1 MPPPSDGQI
10 IMFPFGRT
18 IWALYLGMVI
28 ALVVLGLLLL
38 LLLNCCCWYSL
49 DVRSYVDK
57 K

>member
-1 MPPPSDGQI
+1 
-10 IMFPFGRT
+10 MFPFGRT

-38 LLLNCCCWYSL
+38 LPLNCCCWYSL